1 MKVPGIQIQ
10 KYGGSSLATPVQL
23 IRVAGLVRESL
34 RVSRSAVVVVS
45 AMGKT
50 TDELLALAEAV
61 GDPAE
66 PDRRELD
73 QLLATGETAS
83 AALLAMA
90 LRRQGVPAISLT
102 AAQAGIR
109 VTGEHGRAI
118 VAGVDTDR
126 IRWLVDAGSV
136 VVVAGF
142 QGIAANGDIMT
153 LGRGGSDTTAV
164 AMASALGQN
173 VCHIYTDVDGVFTSD
188 PRVVPAARRLPTM
201 DLDVLIELAHAGA
214 QVVHTRAAELAAAR
228 SVDLHVASTFA
239 NGAGN
244 GGTLTRP
251 SEAPLEQDGGI
262 VAVAG
267 DQNVA
272 QVYVTPAGPSLV
284 AGVFR
289 VLGAHAVPIDL
300 VGKHP
305 GGLSFTVARAEAV
318 SVRSFLA
325 PIVAATRARLDVN
338 ERLAKISVVGHR
350 LLGAAAPLARML
362 SVLAEHDISVE
373 SLATS
378 QSRISA
384 LIQLD
389 ALQTASNAL
398 HAEFGLGGHVEFNSS
413 LEPAISR

>member
-1 MKVPGIQIQ
+1 MKAPGIQIQ
-10 KYGGSSLATPVQL
+10 KYGGSSLATPLQQ
-23 IRVAGLVRESL
+23 IRVAGLVRDSL
-34 RVSRSAVVVVS
+34 RVGRSAVVVVS

-50 TDELLALAEAV
+50 TDKLLAMAEAV

-73 QLLATGETAS
+73 QLLATGEIAS
-83 AALLAMA
+83 AALMAMA

-102 AAQAGIR
+102 AAQAGIQ
-109 VTGEHGRAI
+109 VMGEHGRAI

-126 IRWLVDAGSV
+126 IRRLVDAGSV

-188 PRVVPAARRLPTM
+188 PRVVPAARRLPTI
-201 DLDVLIELAHAGA
+201 DLDQLVELAYAGA
-214 QVVHTRAAELAAAR
+214 QVVHTRAAELAATR

-239 NGAGN
+239 GGAGK
-244 GGTLTRP
+244 GGTLTVSP
-251 SEAPLEQDGGI
+251 EAALEQAGGV
-262 VAVAG
+262 VAVSG
-267 DQNVA
+267 DENVV
-272 QVYVTPAGPSLV
+272 QVNVTPAEPSLI

-300 VGKHP
+300 VGKHAL
-305 GGLSFTVARAEAV
+305 GLSFTVARAESL

-325 PIVAATRARLDVN
+325 PIIAVARAKLDVN
-338 ERLAKISVVGHR
+338 ERLAKVSVVGRR
-350 LLGAAAPLARML
+350 LLSEAGPLARML
-362 SVLAEHDISVE
+362 AVLADHDIAVE

-384 LIQLD
+384 LIQID
-389 ALQTASNAL
+389 ALPTASNAL
-398 HAEFGLGGHVEFNSS
+398 HAEFG
-413 LEPAISR
+413 